1 MHSYGPS
8 FLGWNTDIEQTIS
21 GKILIFDY
29 VANLKYLRMQP
40 KHDTQGMEVEDNNM
54 DINHTPCLIF
64 VVVMK

>member
-29 VANLKYLRMQP
+29 VPNLKYLRMQP
-40 KHDTQGMEVEDNNM
+40 KCDTQGMEFEDNNV
-54 DINHTPCLIF
+54 DTNHTPCHII
-64 VVVMK
+64 VAVMK